1 MTSKQLKAL
10 KTLNKNDVRCDSIPT
25 NEREAYGYLSAEE
38 YSYHFRGQDEKGY
51 YTFYSISEKGK
62 AFLSDERKSNLNFF
76 ILVAT
81 FLLTFATF
89 YISGGKQLLTE
100 LVNFF

>member
-10 KTLNKNDVRCDSIPT
+10 KALNKTDIRCASIPT
-25 NEREAYGYLSAEE
+25 DMREVFGYLSAEE
-38 YSYHFRGQDEKGY
+38 YSYHLNGQDEKGY
-51 YTFYSISEKGK
+51 YTFYTISEKGK

-81 FLLTFATF
+81 LILTFATF
-89 YISGGKQLLTE
+89 YISGGKQFLME
-100 LVNFF
+100 FVNFF